1 MAAVKKALGHDKI
14 FSVALLLAIGTSV
27 IVRPSLDAIDWKVI
41 FCLFNLSAI
50 LLALEELHVLDKI
63 SVEILASRHSQRQ
76 LSVVL
81 VGLTFLSS
89 MLITNDVALITFVPL
104 TLMIAR
110 KAGFDPGYVIIL
122 QALAAN
128 IGSSL
133 TPLGNPQN
141 LFLFSHYDIPL
152 TQFLKLMLPFVA
164 AGALWLAILNCRT
177 GNEKLEYFLEPVE
190 TGRPGKITIYTILF
204 LAVVLSV
211 LKIVD
216 YRLVTVL
223 VAAVVLVMDRHI
235 LARVDYCLLGTFLCF
250 FIAVDN
256 LSHFQALSIWLQDG
270 LATASGSFFGSVL
283 LSQFISNV
291 PCAILIA
298 NYSEQWPAV
307 LLGVNVGG
315 MGTLVASMASVI
327 AYRYYVREYNR
338 NGYLGQFIGY
348 NLLSLAVFLPIAC
361 YWLYNTPLP

>member
-1 MAAVKKALGHDKI
+1 VAAVKKAFTHDVV
-14 FSVALLLAIGTSV
+14 FSVALLLAIGTSLV
-27 IVRPSLDAIDWKVI
+27 VRPSLDAIDWKVI

-50 LLALEELHVLDKI
+50 LLALEELQVLDKI
-63 SVEILASRHSQRQ
+63 SVKILAARNSQRQ

-89 MLITNDVALITFVPL
+89 MLITNDVALLTFVPL

-110 KAGFDPGYVIIL
+110 RAGFDPGYMVIL

-141 LFLFSHYDIPL
+141 LFLFSHYNIPL
-152 TQFLKLMLPFVA
+152 TQFLKLMLPFAA
-164 AGALWLAILNCRT
+164 AGALWLALLNLRT
-177 GNEKLEYFLEPVE
+177 GNEKLEYSLEPVD
-190 TGRPGKITIYTILF
+190 TGRPGKIALYALLF

-211 LKIVD
+211 LRVLD
-216 YRLVTVL
+216 YRLVTVAVIAVML
-223 VAAVVLVMDRHI
+223 VLDRHL

-256 LSHFQALSIWLQDG
+256 LSHFQALSMLLQDS
-270 LATASGSFFGSVL
+270 LATASASFFGSVL

-298 NYSEQWPAV
+298 NYSQQWPAV

-327 AYRYYVREYNR
+327 AYRCYVREYKG
-338 NGYLGQFIGY
+338 NGYLGQFLGY
-348 NLLSLAVFLPIAC
+348 NLLSLAVILPIAC
-361 YWLYNTPLP
+361 CWLFATPLP